1 MTDDGASPY
10 EFVSV
15 PVPAQYVVPVMA
27 FIGRLDAQAAGTSPV
42 SETSETL
49 TELHDSTAEEAL
61 AAETAA
67 ESEDAEKE
75 WTTADLRRLAKG
87 STFTTKVL
95 TEIMDVLADDPGT
108 WLTSAELAS
117 KIGQNPETIKR
128 IWTHV
133 SRHINKRYAGLP
145 WPLQAKWGLNFDPAR
160 ESFVYYRLTDSQAQ
174 QWQAARSELAS

>member
-1 MTDDGASPY
+1 MADDGLPPFG
-10 EFVSV
+10 FVSV

-27 FIGRLDAQAAGTSPV
+27 FIGRLDAQATAPGS
-42 SETSETL
+42 SSETL
-49 TELHDSTAEEAL
+49 EALHDSTAEEAL

-67 ESEDAEKE
+67 ESEGAEKE
-75 WTTADLRRLAKG
+75 WTTADLRRLATG
-87 STFTTKVL
+87 STFTTKIL
-95 TEIMDVLADDPGT
+95 TEIMDVLAEDPGT

-133 SRHINKRYAGLP
+133 SRHINKRYTGLA
-145 WPLQAKWGLNFDPAR
+145 WPLQAKWGLDFDPAR

-174 QWQAARSELAS
+174 QWQAARAKTAR